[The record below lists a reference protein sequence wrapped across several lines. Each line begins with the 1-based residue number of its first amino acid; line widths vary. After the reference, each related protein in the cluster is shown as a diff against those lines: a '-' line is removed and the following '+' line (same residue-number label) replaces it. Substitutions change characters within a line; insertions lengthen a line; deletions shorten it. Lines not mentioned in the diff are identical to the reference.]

1 MISRLHIENIAVIE
15 NADIDFRNGFIALT
29 GETGAGKSILIDSI
43 NILLGNRASKDLV
56 RTGCS
61 KAFVSAEFDDVA
73 GLEKLFSEYGVP
85 DEGNGSIFLSR
96 ELSVEGKSVARV
108 NSRPVPASV
117 LKEFGKRLITIHGQQ
132 DNGTLLDTATHLSFL
147 DAYAKNSSEINE
159 YRTAYRNFRSIK
171 KEIDK
176 LTLDDDEKA
185 RRVDT
190 LTYQINEIEAA
201 EPVEGED
208 EDLADRKKVLL
219 GAEKIIESLSAAR
232 TILSDGEYN
241 VSEMFSQAVTNLE
254 SISEFSDEL
263 EDLASRSEN
272 VLAEIDS
279 LADDVRTLADRF
291 DFNPRELDE
300 IEDRL
305 GVINSLKR
313 KYGRTIGEINS
324 YLADAKAK
332 LAQIEY
338 SDEAI
343 LKLDAELAKAHDELV
358 AKAKVLTDS
367 RKKAAEEISRE
378 VTKELSELE
387 MPKVRM
393 QVRTDKKKYSFDG
406 ADDVEFLISTNV
418 GENVKPLSAVASGGE
433 LSRIM
438 LALRKILSSSAQN
451 ETLIFDEIDTGVSG
465 KASVRI
471 AQKMKQMSKTAQVIT
486 VTHLA
491 QIAAYAD
498 EHLKI
503 EKKDDGQRTFTT
515 VTELDEKGRIEEL
528 ARLLGGDIASSAV
541 ATAKDMLVSAKKFN

>member
-43 NILLGNRASKDLV
+43 NILLGNRASRDLV

-61 KAFVSAEFDDVA
+61 KAFVSAEFDNVA

-96 ELSVEGKSVARV
+96 ELSFEGKSVARI

-132 DNGTLLDTATHLSFL
+132 DNGTLLDTSTHLSFL
-147 DAYAKNSSEINE
+147 DAYAKNGNKLNE
-159 YRTAYRNFRSIK
+159 YRTSYRKFRSIK

-190 LTYQINEIEAA
+190 LSYQINEIEAA

-208 EDLADRKKVLL
+208 EDLSDRKKVLS

-254 SISEFSDEL
+254 SVSEFSDEL
-263 EDLASRSEN
+263 EDFASRSEN
-272 VLAEIDS
+272 ILTEIDS
-279 LADDVRTLADRF
+279 LAEDVKTLADRF

-324 YLADAKAK
+324 FLADAKAQ

-343 LKLDAELAKAHDELV
+343 LKLDTELAKAHVELV

-367 RKKAAEEISRE
+367 RKKAAEEVKRE

-387 MPKVRM
+387 MPKVRVE
-393 QVRTDKKKYSFDG
+393 VRIDKKKYSFDG

-418 GENVKPLSAVASGGE
+418 GENIKPLSAVASGGE

-503 EKKDDGQRTFTT
+503 EKKDNGQRTFTT
-515 VTELDEKGRIEEL
+515 VTELDEEGRIEEL

-541 ATAKDMLVSAKKFN
+541 KTAKDMLVSAKKFN

>member
-190 LTYQINEIEAA
+190 LTYRINEIEAA

-263 EDLASRSEN
+263 EDFASRSEN

-279 LADDVRTLADRF
+279 LADDVRMLADRF

>member
-43 NILLGNRASKDLV
+43 NILLGNRASRDLV

-61 KAFVSAEFDDVA
+61 KAFVSAEFDNVA

-96 ELSVEGKSVARV
+96 ELSFEGKSVARI

-132 DNGTLLDTATHLSFL
+132 DNGTLLDTSTHLSFL
-147 DAYAKNSSEINE
+147 DSYAKNGSELNE

-190 LTYQINEIEAA
+190 LSYQINEIEAA

-208 EDLADRKKVLL
+208 EDLADRKKVLS
-219 GAEKIIESLSAAR
+219 GAEKIIESLSASR

-254 SISEFSDEL
+254 SVSEFSDEL
-263 EDLASRSEN
+263 EDFASRSEN

-324 YLADAKAK
+324 YLADAKTQ

-358 AKAKVLTDS
+358 ENAQILTDS
-367 RKKAAEEISRE
+367 RRKAAEEVKRE

-387 MPKVRM
+387 MPKVRVE
-393 QVRTDKKKYSFDG
+393 VRIDKKKYSFDG

-418 GENVKPLSAVASGGE
+418 GENVKPLSSVASGGE

-438 LALRKILSSSAQN
+438 LALRKILSSPEKN

-503 EKKDDGQRTFTT
+503 EKKDNGQRTFTT
-515 VTELDEKGRIEEL
+515 VTELDEEGRIEEL

-541 ATAKDMLVSAKKFN
+541 ETAKDMLVSAKKFN

>member
-43 NILLGNRASKDLV
+43 NILLGNRASRDLV

-61 KAFVSAEFDDVA
+61 KAFVSAEFDNVA

-85 DEGNGSIFLSR
+85 DEVNGSIFLSR
-96 ELSVEGKSVARV
+96 ELSFEGKSVARI

-132 DNGTLLDTATHLSFL
+132 DNGTLLDTSTHLSFL
-147 DAYAKNSSEINE
+147 DSYAKNGNKLNE
-159 YRTAYRNFRSIK
+159 YRTSYRKFRSIK

-190 LTYQINEIEAA
+190 LSYQINEIEAA

-208 EDLADRKKVLL
+208 EDLADRKKVLS

-254 SISEFSDEL
+254 SVSEFSDEL
-263 EDLASRSEN
+263 EDFASRSEN

-324 YLADAKAK
+324 YLADAKAQ

-358 AKAKVLTDS
+358 ENAQILTDS
-367 RKKAAEEISRE
+367 RRKAAEEVKRE

-387 MPKVRM
+387 MPKVRVE
-393 QVRTDKKKYSFDG
+393 VRIDKKKYSFDG

-418 GENVKPLSAVASGGE
+418 GENVKPLSSVASGGE

-438 LALRKILSSSAQN
+438 LALRKILSSPEKN

-503 EKKDDGQRTFTT
+503 EKKDNGQRTFTT
-515 VTELDEKGRIEEL
+515 VTELDEEGRIEEL

-541 ATAKDMLVSAKKFN
+541 ETAKDMLVSAKKFN

>member
-313 KYGRTIGEINS
+313 KYGRTIWEINS

>member
-15 NADIDFRNGFIALT
+15 SADIDFRNGFIALT

-43 NILLGNRASKDLV
+43 NILLGNRASRDLV

-61 KAFVSAEFDDVA
+61 KAFVSAEFDNVA

-96 ELSVEGKSVARV
+96 ELSFEGKSVARI

-132 DNGTLLDTATHLSFL
+132 DNGTLLDTSTHLSFL
-147 DAYAKNSSEINE
+147 DAYAKNGSELNE

-190 LTYQINEIEAA
+190 LSYQINEIEAA

-208 EDLADRKKVLL
+208 EDLADRKKVLS

-263 EDLASRSEN
+263 EDFASRSESI
-272 VLAEIDS
+272 LTEIDS
-279 LADDVRTLADRF
+279 LAEDVKTLADRF

-324 YLADAKAK
+324 YLADAKAQ

-338 SDEAI
+338 SDKAI

-358 AKAKVLTDS
+358 ENAQILTDS
-367 RKKAAEEISRE
+367 RRKAAEEVKRE

-387 MPKVRM
+387 MPKVRVE
-393 QVRTDKKKYSFDG
+393 VRIDKKKYSFDG

-418 GENVKPLSAVASGGE
+418 GENVKPLSSVASGGE

-438 LALRKILSSSAQN
+438 LALRKILSSPEKN

-503 EKKDDGQRTFTT
+503 EKKDNGQRTFTT
-515 VTELDEKGRIEEL
+515 VTELDEEGRIEEL

-541 ATAKDMLVSAKKFN
+541 ETAKDMLVSAKKFN

>member
-61 KAFVSAEFDDVA
+61 KAFVSAKFDDVA

-132 DNGTLLDTATHLSFL
+132 DNGTLLDTSTHLSFL

-263 EDLASRSEN
+263 EDFTSRSEN

>member
-132 DNGTLLDTATHLSFL
+132 DNGTLLDTSTHLSFL

-232 TILSDGEYN
+232 KILSDGEYN

-263 EDLASRSEN
+263 EDFASRSEN

-343 LKLDAELAKAHDELV
+343 LKLDAELTKAHDELV

>member
-43 NILLGNRASKDLV
+43 NILLGNRASRDLV

-61 KAFVSAEFDDVA
+61 KAFVSAEFDNVA

-96 ELSVEGKSVARV
+96 ELSFEGKSVARI

-132 DNGTLLDTATHLSFL
+132 DNGTLLDTSTHLSFL
-147 DAYAKNSSEINE
+147 DAYAKNGSELNE

-190 LTYQINEIEAA
+190 LSYQINEIEAA

-208 EDLADRKKVLL
+208 EDLADRKKVLS

-263 EDLASRSEN
+263 EDFASRSESI
-272 VLAEIDS
+272 LTEIDS
-279 LADDVRTLADRF
+279 LAEDVKTLADRF

-313 KYGRTIGEINS
+313 KYGRTIGDINS
-324 YLADAKAK
+324 YLADAKTQ

-358 AKAKVLTDS
+358 ENAQILTDS
-367 RKKAAEEISRE
+367 RRKAAEEVKRE

-387 MPKVRM
+387 MPKVRVE
-393 QVRTDKKKYSFDG
+393 VRIDKKKYSFDG

-418 GENVKPLSAVASGGE
+418 GENVKPLSSVASGGE

-438 LALRKILSSSAQN
+438 LALRKILSSPEKN

-503 EKKDDGQRTFTT
+503 EKKDNGQRTFTT
-515 VTELDEKGRIEEL
+515 VTELDEEGRIEEL

-541 ATAKDMLVSAKKFN
+541 ETAKDMLVSAKKFN

>member
-43 NILLGNRASKDLV
+43 NILLGNRASRDLV

-61 KAFVSAEFDDVA
+61 KAFVSAEFDNVA

-96 ELSVEGKSVARV
+96 ELSFEGKSVARI

-132 DNGTLLDTATHLSFL
+132 DNGTLLDTSTHLSFL
-147 DAYAKNSSEINE
+147 DAYAKNGNKLNE
-159 YRTAYRNFRSIK
+159 YRTSYRKFRSIK

-208 EDLADRKKVLL
+208 KDLADRKKVLS

-263 EDLASRSEN
+263 EDFASRSESI
-272 VLAEIDS
+272 LTEIDS
-279 LADDVRTLADRF
+279 LAEDVKTLADRF

-324 YLADAKAK
+324 YLADAKTQ

-358 AKAKVLTDS
+358 ENAQILTDS
-367 RKKAAEEISRE
+367 RRKAAEEVKRE

-387 MPKVRM
+387 MPKVRVE
-393 QVRTDKKKYSFDG
+393 VRIDKKKYSFDG

-418 GENVKPLSAVASGGE
+418 GENVKPLSSVASGGE

-438 LALRKILSSSAQN
+438 LALRKILSSPEKN

-503 EKKDDGQRTFTT
+503 EKKDNGQRTFTT
-515 VTELDEKGRIEEL
+515 VTELDEKGRVEEL

-541 ATAKDMLVSAKKFN
+541 ETAKDMLVSAKKFN

>member
-43 NILLGNRASKDLV
+43 NILLGNRASRDLV

-61 KAFVSAEFDDVA
+61 KAFVSAEFDNVA

-96 ELSVEGKSVARV
+96 ELSFEGKSVARI

-132 DNGTLLDTATHLSFL
+132 DNGTLLDTSTHLSFL
-147 DAYAKNSSEINE
+147 DAYAKNGNKLNE
-159 YRTAYRNFRSIK
+159 YRTSYRKFRSIK

-190 LTYQINEIEAA
+190 LSYQINEIEAA

-208 EDLADRKKVLL
+208 EDLSDRKKVLS

-254 SISEFSDEL
+254 SVSEFSDEL
-263 EDLASRSEN
+263 EDFASRSEN
-272 VLAEIDS
+272 ILTEIDS
-279 LADDVRTLADRF
+279 LAEDVKTLADRF

-324 YLADAKAK
+324 FLADAKAQ

-343 LKLDAELAKAHDELV
+343 LKLD
-358 AKAKVLTDS
+358 T
-367 RKKAAEEISRE
+367 
-378 VTKELSELE
+378 
-387 MPKVRM
+387 
-393 QVRTDKKKYSFDG
+393 
-406 ADDVEFLISTNV
+406 
-418 GENVKPLSAVASGGE
+418 
-433 LSRIM
+433 
-438 LALRKILSSSAQN
+438 
-451 ETLIFDEIDTGVSG
+451 
-465 KASVRI
+465 
-471 AQKMKQMSKTAQVIT
+471 
-486 VTHLA
+486 
-491 QIAAYAD
+491 
-498 EHLKI
+498 
-503 EKKDDGQRTFTT
+503 
-515 VTELDEKGRIEEL
+515 
-528 ARLLGGDIASSAV
+528 
-541 ATAKDMLVSAKKFN
+541 

>member
-43 NILLGNRASKDLV
+43 NILLGNRASRDFV

-61 KAFVSAEFDDVA
+61 KAFVSAEFDNVA

-96 ELSVEGKSVARV
+96 ELSAEGKSVARI

-132 DNGTLLDTATHLSFL
+132 DNGTLLDTSTHLSFL
-147 DAYAKNSSEINE
+147 DAYAKNGSELNE

-190 LTYQINEIEAA
+190 LSYQINEIEAA

-208 EDLADRKKVLL
+208 EDLADRKKVLS

-263 EDLASRSEN
+263 EDFASRSESI
-272 VLAEIDS
+272 LTEIDS
-279 LADDVRTLADRF
+279 LAEDVKTLADRF

-324 YLADAKAK
+324 YLADAKTQ

-358 AKAKVLTDS
+358 ENAQILTDS
-367 RKKAAEEISRE
+367 RRKAAEEVKRE

-387 MPKVRM
+387 MPKVRVE
-393 QVRTDKKKYSFDG
+393 VRIDKKKYSFDG

-418 GENVKPLSAVASGGE
+418 GENVKPLSSVASGGE

-503 EKKDDGQRTFTT
+503 EKKDNGQRTFTT
-515 VTELDEKGRIEEL
+515 VTELDEKGRVEEL

-541 ATAKDMLVSAKKFN
+541 ETAKDMLVSAKKFN

>member
-1 MISRLHIENIAVIE
+1 M
-15 NADIDFRNGFIALT
+15 
-29 GETGAGKSILIDSI
+29 
-43 NILLGNRASKDLV
+43 
-56 RTGCS
+56 
-61 KAFVSAEFDDVA
+61 
-73 GLEKLFSEYGVP
+73 P

-96 ELSVEGKSVARV
+96 ELSAEGKSVARI

-132 DNGTLLDTATHLSFL
+132 DNGMLLDTSTHLSFL
-147 DAYAKNSSEINE
+147 DAYAKNGSELNE

-190 LTYQINEIEAA
+190 LTYQINEIETA

-254 SISEFSDEL
+254 SVSEFSDEL
-263 EDLASRSEN
+263 EDFASRSEN

-324 YLADAKAK
+324 FLADAKAQ

-343 LKLDAELAKAHDELV
+343 LKLDAELATAHDELV

-418 GENVKPLSAVASGGE
+418 GENIKPLSAVASGGE

-471 AQKMKQMSKTAQVIT
+471 AQKMKQMSKMAQVIT

-515 VTELDEKGRIEEL
+515 VTELDEKGRVEEL

-541 ATAKDMLVSAKKFN
+541 ETAKDMLVSAKKFN

>member
-43 NILLGNRASKDLV
+43 NILLGNRASRDLV

-61 KAFVSAEFDDVA
+61 KAFVSAEFDNVA

-96 ELSVEGKSVARV
+96 ELSFEGKSVARI

-132 DNGTLLDTATHLSFL
+132 DNGTLLDTSTHLSFL
-147 DAYAKNSSEINE
+147 DAYAKNGSELNE
-159 YRTAYRNFRSIK
+159 YRTSYRKFRSIK

-208 EDLADRKKVLL
+208 EDLADRKKVLS

-263 EDLASRSEN
+263 EDFASRSEN
-272 VLAEIDS
+272 ILTEIDS
-279 LADDVRTLADRF
+279 LAEDVKTLADRF

-324 YLADAKAK
+324 YLADAKVQ

-358 AKAKVLTDS
+358 ENAQILTDS
-367 RKKAAEEISRE
+367 RRKAAEEVKRE

-387 MPKVRM
+387 MPKVRVE
-393 QVRTDKKKYSFDG
+393 VRIDKKKYSFDG

-418 GENVKPLSAVASGGE
+418 GENVKPLSSVASGGE

-438 LALRKILSSSAQN
+438 LALRKILSSPEKN

-503 EKKDDGQRTFTT
+503 EKKDNGQRTFTT
-515 VTELDEKGRIEEL
+515 VTELDEEGRIEEL

-541 ATAKDMLVSAKKFN
+541 ETAKDMLVSAKKFN

>member
-61 KAFVSAEFDDVA
+61 KAFVGAEFDDVA